1 MHRDGMVAGRPRT
14 IRQSGGMMGALYL
27 PTVDGIDRPLI
38 YAYDDDDARAIIDR
52 WYHNPEDARIKLYEE
67 DTE

>member
-1 MHRDGMVAGRPRT
+1 
-14 IRQSGGMMGALYL
+14 MGALYL

-67 DTE
+67 SQNDN